1 MQRQSVFVLWAS
13 LCINKLISSQNT
25 HATSH
30 SLMPYQNH
38 DIIGEKLLVGR
49 GSNLAILC
57 GFITETNTIQ
67 TSPLVLYAL
76 YSLLIHVYVI
86 ARIHVYVHAYCC
98 RQAGAT
104 YIIVI
109 AVHSSICFVAQAFS
123 FPSNSC
129 LRFGGEVYITFN

>member
-1 MQRQSVFVLWAS
+1 M
-13 LCINKLISSQNT
+13 
-25 HATSH
+25 
-30 SLMPYQNH
+30 H

-49 GSNLAILC
+49 GSTFSTIQPILC
-57 GFITETNTIQ
+57 GFITETNTIP
-67 TSPLVLYAL
+67 TCPLVLYAL
-76 YSLLIHVYVI
+76 YSLLIYVI
-86 ARIHVYVHAYCC
+86 ARMHVHVHAYCC

-129 LRFGGEVYITFN
+129 LRFGGEAYITFIGVVTNAYIVQFSVSAMEM